1 MPYAAYETTHQL
13 RDKDIVVMG
22 SDGLFDN
29 LYTADILECLL
40 PQYSGTYSTSTV
52 TGLLRDVQ
60 AAATCI
66 ASRSEEKSNQTSYL
80 SPFARGA
87 MEAGVPFRGGKPDD
101 ITVIVAQ
108 VDFKYQ

>member
-1 MPYAAYETTHQL
+1 M

-29 LYTADILECLL
+29 LYNEDILECIY
-40 PQYSGTYSTSTV
+40 PQYSGTYSTTNV

-60 AAATCI
+60 AVATCI
-66 ASRSEEKSNQTSYL
+66 AKKSEEKSIQPNYI

-87 MEAGVPFRGGKPDD
+87 METGVPYRGGKPDD
-101 ITVIVAQ
+101 ITVLVAQ
-108 VDFKYQ
+108 VDFKYE